1 MPLTPKAPL
10 LDRSHSTP
18 LQCLK
23 GQDLAKLSGLACG
36 KEEGR
41 SLDQGQKAATTTT
54 IPILVIWL

>member
-1 MPLTPKAPL
+1 MPLTAKAPL

-18 LQCLK
+18 LK